1 MTNADTPEQLA
12 EHLRSARRILVFT
25 GAGISTPSGIRDFRG
40 PKGIWKE
47 REPVYYDQFM
57 NSQAARVEYWDYKAE
72 TWPTMRDAL
81 PNAVHK
87 SLVDLEKAGKLLM
100 VVTQNVDGLHSKG
113 GLSRE
118 KLIELHGSNGLV
130 ECQTCHEET
139 DPDPHF
145 EYFQKTGNPPV
156 CHCGG
161 FLKPAT
167 ISFGQNLR
175 PEDLAAADQASKEA
189 DLVVS
194 LGSSLSVY
202 PASEVPL
209 IAARRDVPYVVI
221 NRGPTDHDGFPE
233 VSLRLEGDVLEIF
246 PPAVERTCA

>member
-1 MTNADTPEQLA
+1 VSSDSSEQLVDL
-12 EHLRSARRILVFT
+12 LRSAQRVLAFT

-40 PKGIWKE
+40 PQGIWKE
-47 REPVYYDQFM
+47 RQPVYYDRFM
-57 NSQAARVEYWDYKAE
+57 SSEAARIEYWDYKAE

-81 PNAVHK
+81 PNAVHQ
-87 SLVDLEKAGKLLM
+87 SLADLERAGRLLM
-100 VVTQNVDGLHSKG
+100 VVTQNVDGLHGKS

-118 KLIELHGSNGLV
+118 RLIELHGSNGLV
-130 ECQTCHEET
+130 ECQTCLEES

-145 EYFQKTGNPPV
+145 ESFGKTGKPPV

-175 PEDLAAADQASKEA
+175 PGDLKAADQAAKNA

-202 PASEVPL
+202 PASEIPL
-209 IAARRDVPYVVI
+209 LAARREIPYVVI
-221 NRGPTDHDGFPE
+221 NRGPTDHDGFAE
-233 VSLRLEGDVLEIF
+233 VSLRLEGDVMEIF
-246 PPAVERTCA
+246 PPAVERSFGK

>member
-1 MTNADTPEQLA
+1 MSVFESGRLTEL
-12 EHLRSARRILVFT
+12 LRAANEILLFT

-47 REPVYYDQFM
+47 RQPVYYDQFM
-57 NSQAARVEYWDYKAE
+57 SSESARIEYWDYKAE
-72 TWPTMRDAL
+72 TWPAMRDAV
-81 PNAVHK
+81 PNAVHAA
-87 SLVDLEKAGKLLM
+87 LVELEQAGKLLM
-100 VVTQNVDGLHSKG
+100 VVTQNVDGLHSRA

-118 KLIELHGSNGLV
+118 KLIELHGSNWLV
-130 ECQTCHEET
+130 ECQTCHEES

-145 EYFQKTGNPPV
+145 QHFQRTGRPPV

-167 ISFGQNLR
+167 ISFGQSLR
-175 PEDLAAADQASKEA
+175 ASDLKAADQAARDA
-189 DLVVS
+189 DLVIA

-209 IAARRDVPYVVI
+209 IAARRGVPYIVI
-221 NRGPTDHDGFPE
+221 NRGPTDHDEFTE
-233 VSLRLEGDVLEIF
+233 VSLRLEGDVLDIF
-246 PPAVERTCA
+246 PPAVEQACAT